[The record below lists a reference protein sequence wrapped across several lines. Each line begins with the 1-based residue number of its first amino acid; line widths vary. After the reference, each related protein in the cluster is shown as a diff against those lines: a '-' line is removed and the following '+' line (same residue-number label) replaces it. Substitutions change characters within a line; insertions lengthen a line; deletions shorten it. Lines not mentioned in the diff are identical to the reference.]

1 MEIDITPINLASS
14 EIIDSGQDLEETGD
28 LLNTLFTSTPISL
41 KTKMKTQEIHL
52 ENTIIKDN
60 ITNET
65 AGCSAQKNL
74 DLTTG
79 QNMQKEPELK
89 SPMNKEHEKVH
100 NSWVTRSEK
109 EWQNTEFCPLEQNSE
124 KGKQNENLLKIIES
138 LKERAVKDKERI
150 DHLQERG
157 DSMSE
162 LAEDFLNMFE
172 EQKKE
177 TEDLERQW
185 TMKEISFQE
194 ENAEIKND
202 YLNLQ
207 KQHFDDTERWDKTEA
222 NFLKTIDEF
231 KQEKLKEEA
240 DEEEEEE
247 RKFMEKEVDDL
258 LENLEVMKQK
268 AELLIQ
274 VGNLSEIIENQD
286 NEKKK
291 DMDEI
296 NNLKEKIS
304 SLEHEI
310 DEGKLINEIDKQE
323 IDKIRKVI
331 EEVEED
337 RDFYKHMYLKESE
350 KEQENNREIL
360 KMKDREIDDL
370 KEQLSAFTKK
380 VQQEDCSE
388 QDYDRGMAIKPRTKK
403 KVNPKP
409 KPGTSKQSKRRKRT
423 HAKKKQEYFSDSS
436 NESSNIPRN
445 PFSSDEDRNIPKP
458 YQYPVFPGDTDYE
471 EYFGEPRKINL
482 FSDNEDGSNVTIN
495 DAECM
500 DGFAN
505 FPDDRKQSDN
515 NNENSNSDSI
525 SDNSTNKDNTDSYD
539 DKKDSGT
546 EEKYEPDTVTTPQD
560 TTNKE
565 DSNGYETT
573 DSYSNIQSDLE
584 SDY

>member
-1 MEIDITPINLASS
+1 
-14 EIIDSGQDLEETGD
+14 
-28 LLNTLFTSTPISL
+28 
-41 KTKMKTQEIHL
+41 MK
-52 ENTIIKDN
+52 DR
-60 ITNET
+60 
-65 AGCSAQKNL
+65 
-74 DLTTG
+74 D
-79 QNMQKEPELK
+79 
-89 SPMNKEHEKVH
+89 
-100 NSWVTRSEK
+100 
-109 EWQNTEFCPLEQNSE
+109 
-124 KGKQNENLLKIIES
+124 
-138 LKERAVKDKERI
+138 I
-150 DHLQERG
+150 DHL
-157 DSMSE
+157 
-162 LAEDFLNMFE
+162 
-172 EQKKE
+172 
-177 TEDLERQW
+177 
-185 TMKEISFQE
+185 
-194 ENAEIKND
+194 
-202 YLNLQ
+202 
-207 KQHFDDTERWDKTEA
+207 KQQLR
-222 NFLKTIDEF
+222 
-231 KQEKLKEEA
+231 
-240 DEEEEEE
+240 
-247 RKFMEKEVDDL
+247 
-258 LENLEVMKQK
+258 
-268 AELLIQ
+268 
-274 VGNLSEIIENQD
+274 
-286 NEKKK
+286 
-291 DMDEI
+291 
-296 NNLKEKIS
+296 
-304 SLEHEI
+304 
-310 DEGKLINEIDKQE
+310 
-323 IDKIRKVI
+323 
-331 EEVEED
+331 
-337 RDFYKHMYLKESE
+337 ESE

-360 KMKDREIDDL
+360 KMKDKEIDDL

-388 QDYDRGMAIKPRTKK
+388 QDNDRGKAIKPRTKK

-445 PFSSDEDRNIPKP
+445 PFSSDEDRYKPKP

-525 SDNSTNKDNTDSYD
+525 SDNSTNKDNTDGYD
-539 DKKDSGT
+539 DKEDSST